1 MVGPQE
7 ETAASDDAPEYAGTY
22 HPERTSTSGMPKMTD
37 RHRIRLGPAQET
49 LLIPLY
55 GRAVE
60 TRKRHPM
67 ARDPRAVEIVEA
79 IDYDFAKFDGDRSLA
94 GSVLRGLIFD
104 HWVTGFLREHPGGTV
119 VEIGAG
125 LNTRFERLDN
135 GACHWVELDLPDS
148 MELRRRLFQES
159 DRRSMIAAS
168 VVDDT
173 WTARVRE
180 RPAPYFFVA
189 EAVLIYLTEA
199 DARGVVGRIRDEF
212 PGALLA
218 FDTWG
223 EWILRNQ
230 RRREGRRRDPLRKM
244 STTLEWA
251 CDDPREIESW
261 HPGITL
267 TASHT
272 LAAPPR
278 TVRSALPLHMR
289 ALLPVM
295 SVLPQTKAYRL
306 NLFTLR
312 P

>member
-1 MVGPQE
+1 MV
-7 ETAASDDAPEYAGTY
+7 
-22 HPERTSTSGMPKMTD
+22 H
-37 RHRIRLGPAQET
+37 RHQIVLGPAQET

-67 ARDPRAVEIVEA
+67 AIDPRAVEIVEA

-104 HWVTGFLREHPGGTV
+104 HWVAGFLRAHPCGTV

-135 GACHWVELDLPDS
+135 GSCHWVELDLPDS
-148 MELRRRLFQES
+148 MDLRRKLFEES

-168 VVDDT
+168 VVDDA
-173 WTARVRE
+173 WVAQVRE
-180 RPAPYFFVA
+180 YPGPYFFVA

-199 DARGVVGRIRDEF
+199 DARRAAGRIAGSF
-212 PGALLA
+212 PDSTLA

-230 RRREGRRRDPLRKM
+230 RRRVQRRRDPLRKM
-244 STTLEWA
+244 SATLEWA

-272 LAAPPR
+272 LATPPR
-278 TVRSALPLHMR
+278 AVRTALPLHMR

-295 SVLPQTKAYRL
+295 GALPQTKAYRL
-306 NLFTLR
+306 NLFALDSNASKTE
-312 P
+312 

>member
-1 MVGPQE
+1 M
-7 ETAASDDAPEYAGTY
+7 TY
-22 HPERTSTSGMPKMTD
+22 
-37 RHRIRLGPAQET
+37 RHQIVLGPAQET

-60 TRKRHPM
+60 TLKRNPM
-67 ARDPRAVEIVEA
+67 AIDRRAVEIVEA
-79 IDYDFAKFDGDRSLA
+79 IGYDFAKFDGDRSLA

-104 HWVTGFLREHPGGTV
+104 HWVAAFLRAHPGGTV

-135 GACHWVELDLPDS
+135 GICHWVELDLPDS
-148 MELRRRLFQES
+148 MDLRKKLFEET

-168 VVDDT
+168 IVDDT
-173 WTARVRE
+173 WAARVRE
-180 RPAPYFFVA
+180 HPSPYFFVA

-199 DARGVVGRIRDEF
+199 DTRRAVGQIKDSF
-212 PGALLA
+212 PGTTLA

-230 RRREGRRRDPLRKM
+230 RRRDQRRRDPLRKM
-244 STTLEWA
+244 SAKLEWA
-251 CDDPREIESW
+251 CNDPREIESW
-261 HPGITL
+261 YPGITL

-272 LAAPPR
+272 LATPPR
-278 TVRSALPLHMR
+278 TVRTALPLRMR

-295 SVLPQTKAYRL
+295 GVLPQTKAYRL
-306 NLFTLR
+306 NLFTLGSNTR
-312 P
+312 KAEQ